1 VMRAL
6 PVIDPSEDRMQPTT
20 IASSNDASVRY
31 TSVRR
36 RVIAL
41 GILVLV
47 GFAGSSFFGL
57 WRAYRQ
63 SVDAVDREL
72 GNLAHALSEQT
83 AWTSEAFDLLLK
95 DTAQWYATDG
105 RAESKDRIDAV
116 LADRAAGVR
125 QVRKLTIANADG
137 IQRYR
142 SDGSEISDVNIS
154 NRSHF
159 VALRDD
165 ASIGRTGL
173 YITEPQGHN
182 GTRNVVLLSRRIED
196 DKKNFL
202 GVVTATVDLQD
213 LKDLYGAVQLGPG
226 NAVQLLRSDGILL
239 VRNPPA
245 SELVGQKFPQM
256 IAPADAS
263 PLRLT
268 SSIDGSRE
276 FAAIAPVR
284 DAPLVLTV
292 TRQESVAL
300 GSWRDEAGR
309 AILRT
314 IGLTLLGALT
324 VMALVRQ
331 LNRIEAGERALRES
345 HERQAQS
352 QRLEALGSLAGGI
365 AHDFNNILGS
375 ILGYGELAQQHS
387 PEGGAVRRYVDNVMH
402 GAERAKLLVDRILGF
417 SRSGMSERVLT
428 NIQAVVEET
437 LDLLKPS
444 LPEQIRFERKLAAG
458 NVAVIGDATDLHQVV
473 MNLCTNAVQAMQ
485 SGGTLSITLERAVVY
500 EPRSVTRGSLSP
512 GEYALLT
519 VRDTGSGIPRAVLD
533 RVFDPFFTTKGVGA
547 GTGLGLS
554 LVDGIVQDLGGA
566 IAVATKPAVGTTFS
580 IWLPV
585 AGEAARSAGQPAT
598 ELAHGKGETV
608 MIVDDEPT
616 LVALAEEV
624 LAGVGYEPV
633 GFDSSAAALQAFRLA
648 PQRFDLILTD
658 ENMPGLTGTELTREL
673 RKARPDIPVILMSG
687 YGGPHLAERAAA
699 VGISELIRK
708 PLQRRELSEA
718 LARIL
723 RSAQAQY
730 RISTPTSN
738 L

>member
-1 VMRAL
+1 M
-6 PVIDPSEDRMQPTT
+6 IEGRMQQPTT
-20 IASSNDASVRY
+20 IASSHDASVRY

-36 RVIAL
+36 RVVAL

-47 GFAGSSFFGL
+47 GFAGSSSIGL

-63 SVDAVDREL
+63 SVEATDREL
-72 GNLAHALSEQT
+72 GNLARALSEQT

-95 DTAQWYATDG
+95 DTARWYATDG
-105 RAESKDRIDAV
+105 RHEAKDRVDAV

-125 QVRKLTIANADG
+125 QVRKLTIADANG
-137 IQRYR
+137 LQRYR
-142 SDGSEISDVNIS
+142 SDGRVSPDLDIS

-159 VALRDD
+159 VALSDK
-165 ASIGRTGL
+165 ASAGRFGL
-173 YITEPQGHN
+173 FITEPLSHD
-182 GTRNVVLLSRRIED
+182 GTRNVVLLARRIED
-196 DKKNFL
+196 DQRKFL

-226 NAVQLLRSDGILL
+226 NAIQLLRSDGTLL
-239 VRNPPA
+239 VRNPTTPQ
-245 SELVGQKFPQM
+245 LVGKKFLQI
-256 IAPADAS
+256 IAPVEAS

-268 SSIDGSRE
+268 SPIDGNRE

-284 DAPLVLTV
+284 DTPLVLTV
-292 TRQESVAL
+292 TRQETAAL
-300 GSWRDEAGR
+300 SSWRDEAGR

-324 VMALVRQ
+324 VIALVRQ

-345 HERQAQS
+345 NERQAQS

-375 ILGYGELAQQHS
+375 ILGYGELAQQNS
-387 PEGGAVRRYVDNVMH
+387 PEGGALRRYVDNVMH

-437 LDLLKPS
+437 LDLLEPS
-444 LPEQIRFERKLAAG
+444 LPAQIRFEKQLTTGTA
-458 NVAVIGDATDLHQVV
+458 AVIGDPTDLHQVV
-473 MNLCTNAVQAMQ
+473 MNLCTNAEQAMP
-485 SGGTLSITLERAVVY
+485 SGGTLRVTLERTLVS
-500 EPRSVTRGSLSP
+500 EPRPVTRGSLSP
-512 GEYALLT
+512 GEYVLLT
-519 VRDTGSGIPRAVLD
+519 VRDSGSGIPRAVLD

-566 IAVATKPAVGTTFS
+566 IAVSTRTAEGTAFS

-598 ELAHGKGETV
+598 ELSYGNGQTV

-624 LAGVGYEPV
+624 LAGFGYEPV
-633 GFDSSAAALQAFRLA
+633 GFESSASALQAFRLD
-648 PQRFDLILTD
+648 PQRFDLVLTD
-658 ENMPGLTGTELTREL
+658 ENMPGLKGMELTREL
-673 RKARPDIPVILMSG
+673 RHARSDIPVVLMSG

-699 VGISELIRK
+699 AGVSELIRK
-708 PLQRRELSEA
+708 PLHRRELSET

-723 RSAQAQY
+723 RSAQTQ
-730 RISTPTSN
+730 
-738 L
+738 

>member
-1 VMRAL
+1 
-6 PVIDPSEDRMQPTT
+6 MQPTT

-31 TSVRR
+31 TSIRR
-36 RVIAL
+36 RVVAL
-41 GILVLV
+41 GLLVLV
-47 GFAGSSFFGL
+47 GFAGSSFLGL
-57 WRAYRQ
+57 WRTYRQ
-63 SVDAVDREL
+63 SVGAIDREL
-72 GNLAHALSEQT
+72 GNLARALSEQT

-95 DTAQWYATDG
+95 DTARWYASDG
-105 RAESKDRIDAV
+105 REESKDQIEGV

-125 QVRKLTIANADG
+125 QVRQLTIADADG

-142 SDGSEISDVNIS
+142 SAARGIPNLDIS

-159 VALRDD
+159 VALQDD
-165 ASIGRTGL
+165 AASGL
-173 YITEPQGHN
+173 FITEPLGHN
-182 GTRNVVLLSRRIED
+182 GARNMVLLSRRIQD
-196 DKKNFL
+196 DHRKFL

-226 NAVQLLRSDGILL
+226 NAIHLLRSDGTLL
-239 VRNPPA
+239 VRNPPTP
-245 SELVGQKFPQM
+245 ELAGQKFPQL
-256 IAPADAS
+256 IAPTGEAS

-268 SSIDGSRE
+268 SPIDGIRA
-276 FAAIAPVR
+276 FAAVAPVR

-300 GSWRDEAGR
+300 SAWRDEAGR
-309 AILRT
+309 AVLRT
-314 IGLTLLGALT
+314 LGLTLLGALT

-345 HERQAQS
+345 NERQAQS

-387 PEGGAVRRYVDNVMH
+387 PEGGALRRYVDNVMH
-402 GAERAKLLVDRILGF
+402 GAERAKILVDRILGF

-437 LDLLKPS
+437 LDLFAPS
-444 LPEQIRFERKLAAG
+444 LPAQIRFDKKLTAG
-458 NVAVIGDATDLHQVV
+458 NIAVIGDATDLHQVV
-473 MNLCTNAVQAMQ
+473 MNLCTNAVQAME
-485 SGGTLSITLERAVVY
+485 SGGTLYVTLERTVAY
-500 EPRSVTRGSLSP
+500 EPRSLTRGSLSP

-519 VRDTGSGIPRAVLD
+519 VRDSGSGIPRAVLD

-566 IAVATKPAVGTTFS
+566 IAVSTQPAAGTAFN
-580 IWLPV
+580 IWLPI
-585 AGEAARSAGQPAT
+585 AGEAARSADQPVT
-598 ELAHGKGETV
+598 ELSQGSGEIV

-624 LAGVGYEPV
+624 LAGLGYEPV

-648 PQRFDLILTD
+648 PQRFDVVLTD
-658 ENMPGLTGTELTREL
+658 ENMPGLVGTDLTREL
-673 RKARPDIPVILMSG
+673 RKVRSDIPVILMSG

-699 VGISELIRK
+699 AGIREVIRK

-718 LARIL
+718 LAVKL
-723 RSAQAQY
+723 RSVYA
-730 RISTPTSN
+730 
-738 L
+738 